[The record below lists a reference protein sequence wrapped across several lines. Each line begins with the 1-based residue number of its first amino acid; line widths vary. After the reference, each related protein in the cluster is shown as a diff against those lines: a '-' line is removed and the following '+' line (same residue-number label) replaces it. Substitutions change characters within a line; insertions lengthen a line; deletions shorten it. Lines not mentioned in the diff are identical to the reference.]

1 MDIDIT
7 DEEENNA
14 DNNKDVD
21 GSHRDDGGGGGCLG
35 NVKEEDEGNNQQ
47 SLLPVSQIK
56 KEKDTPEKEEE
67 EKEDEKEEDGFNDSQ
82 RKSFGGD
89 ISDQSYLSDE
99 QNSTPRYSMRSR
111 GRPKLSI
118 NPQEH
123 RQLSTQDVQ
132 ILSDPGLIKKLESF
146 QSGEETDTEMLKNP
160 KLLKLLRTL
169 HVPETISPESE
180 AQDTEKNEKLSSPGL
195 LPQDEIKVEGKGKKR
210 KLSGLGE
217 FQQAWKTTPKR
228 KKKDGDSVKYS
239 VGSPPKGVLLTKD
252 STREDLVKLQTAR
265 VQQMAKLDTLLKK
278 NPTSSK
284 KCSESVFHQVRVRCL
299 FFDVAKCFV
308 L

>member
-1 MDIDIT
+1 
-7 DEEENNA
+7 
-14 DNNKDVD
+14 
-21 GSHRDDGGGGGCLG
+21 
-35 NVKEEDEGNNQQ
+35 
-47 SLLPVSQIK
+47 
-56 KEKDTPEKEEE
+56 
-67 EKEDEKEEDGFNDSQ
+67 
-82 RKSFGGD
+82 
-89 ISDQSYLSDE
+89 
-99 QNSTPRYSMRSR
+99 MRSR

-132 ILSDPGLIKKLESF
+132 ILSDSGLIKKLESF

-180 AQDTEKNEKLSSPGL
+180 AQDTEKHQKLSSPGL

-210 KLSGLGE
+210 RLSGLGE

-228 KKKDGDSVKYS
+228 KKKDSDSVKYS
-239 VGSPPKGVLLTKD
+239 VGCAPKGVLLTKD

-284 KCSESVFHQVRVRCL
+284 KCTESVLHQVRVQCL
-299 FFDVAKCFV
+299 FFNVAKCFV